1 MASRAAALVLH
12 GILQTLHALD
22 APLNQCEQHS
32 RISECLAFRH
42 QHLCVWDVAAEHCV
56 PEMPC
61 DQRPWNVCHTE
72 LTTGGVVA
80 SWDDTRNKCFWD
92 GGRHQCRW
100 ADECFLP
107 DPTACAAA
115 GCIWSRQCTPA
126 DMSLQPGPGF
136 CFESCKAPRFD
147 PRPLPQSDGQPE
159 RATRAPQP
167 VRNTTY
173 THTETSRTGIVQTTS
188 GPVQG
193 LMGSG
198 VQTFLGI
205 PFAQAPVG
213 ALRWAAPQK
222 MPPWSQVF
230 QATAFGPACTQSF
243 DYYAANP
250 ENCKG
255 YTRGKCY
262 GYTEDCL
269 SLNVWTPS
277 TSGSR
282 AVMVWIHGGCYV
294 SGSASDPQYNGSALA
309 VQEDVVVVSI
319 QYRLG
324 VFGFL
329 GDAILRSRDPKG
341 STGNYGLLDTV
352 AALKWVQENIAFFGG
367 DKERVTI
374 FGESSGAGS
383 VSLLLGMQ
391 EAWPFYHRGIMESGT
406 GSAWTYITLSG
417 AHANFKQ
424 VVSTSKCSKSSSL
437 LSCIVSASQTVVAEA
452 VNAVPCKDGCTWAP
466 VVDGVLVRGT
476 PLQLAQSGLL
486 RPDTPM
492 IAGFNLNDG
501 AMFVP
506 GYPFAMATMSQ
517 ASMQS
522 YYSNLYGEERV
533 QTLEKI
539 FQPETTSKASWM
551 SKFFHAAQACE
562 TDFSY
567 TCTAQWIA
575 SSSALHGS
583 PAFVYKFSETGSFGL
598 VLHGDEIPFVFGT
611 LDSPSGTAL
620 KVSQWMMKYWANF
633 AKFGNPNGEYDQL
646 EQDEGLPPWPAWS
659 SRDPVA
665 TLLNVSSTPQVV
677 SFPNNSWP
685 GCSFFLEHWD
695 FYSLCLPQT
704 SAKPAKSI
712 VV

>member
-1 MASRAAALVLH
+1 
-12 GILQTLHALD
+12 
-22 APLNQCEQHS
+22 
-32 RISECLAFRH
+32 
-42 QHLCVWDVAAEHCV
+42 
-56 PEMPC
+56 
-61 DQRPWNVCHTE
+61 
-72 LTTGGVVA
+72 
-80 SWDDTRNKCFWD
+80 
-92 GGRHQCRW
+92 
-100 ADECFLP
+100 
-107 DPTACAAA
+107 
-115 GCIWSRQCTPA
+115 
-126 DMSLQPGPGF
+126 
-136 CFESCKAPRFD
+136 
-147 PRPLPQSDGQPE
+147 
-159 RATRAPQP
+159 
-167 VRNTTY
+167 
-173 THTETSRTGIVQTTS
+173 
-188 GPVQG
+188 
-193 LMGSG
+193 
-198 VQTFLGI
+198 
-205 PFAQAPVG
+205 
-213 ALRWAAPQK
+213 
-222 MPPWSQVF
+222 
-230 QATAFGPACTQSF
+230 
-243 DYYAANP
+243 
-250 ENCKG
+250 
-255 YTRGKCY
+255 
-262 GYTEDCL
+262 
-269 SLNVWTPS
+269 
-277 TSGSR
+277 
-282 AVMVWIHGGCYV
+282 
-294 SGSASDPQYNGSALA
+294 
-309 VQEDVVVVSI
+309 
-319 QYRLG
+319 
-324 VFGFL
+324 
-329 GDAILRSRDPKG
+329 
-341 STGNYGLLDTV
+341 
-352 AALKWVQENIAFFGG
+352 
-367 DKERVTI
+367 
-374 FGESSGAGS
+374 

>member
-1 MASRAAALVLH
+1 
-12 GILQTLHALD
+12 
-22 APLNQCEQHS
+22 
-32 RISECLAFRH
+32 
-42 QHLCVWDVAAEHCV
+42 
-56 PEMPC
+56 
-61 DQRPWNVCHTE
+61 
-72 LTTGGVVA
+72 
-80 SWDDTRNKCFWD
+80 
-92 GGRHQCRW
+92 
-100 ADECFLP
+100 
-107 DPTACAAA
+107 
-115 GCIWSRQCTPA
+115 
-126 DMSLQPGPGF
+126 
-136 CFESCKAPRFD
+136 
-147 PRPLPQSDGQPE
+147 
-159 RATRAPQP
+159 
-167 VRNTTY
+167 
-173 THTETSRTGIVQTTS
+173 VQTTS

-198 VQTFLGI
+198 VQTYLGI

-230 QATAFGPACTQSF
+230 QATAFGPSCTQSF

-352 AALKWVQENIAFFGG
+352 AALKWVQDNIALFGG
-367 DKERVTI
+367 DPQRVTI

-391 EAWPFYHRGIMESGT
+391 EAWPFYQRGIMESGT
-406 GSAWTYITLSG
+406 GSAWTYLTLSG
-417 AHANFKQ
+417 AHSNFQK
-424 VVSTSKCSKSSSL
+424 VVATSKCSNSSSL

-452 VNAVPCKDGCTWAP
+452 VDAVPCKDGCTWAP

-476 PLQLAQSGLL
+476 PVQLGQSGLL
-486 RPDTPM
+486 RPDTPI

-506 GYPFAMATMSQ
+506 GFPFAMATMSQ
-517 ASMQS
+517 ASMQQ

-533 QTLEKI
+533 RTLEKI
-539 FQPETTSKASWM
+539 FQPETTSKAWWM
-551 SKFFHAAQACE
+551 SKYFHAAQACE

-567 TCTAQWIA
+567 SCTAQWIA
-575 SSSALHGS
+575 GSSALHGS
-583 PAFVYKFSETGSFGL
+583 PAFVYKFSETGSSGL

-611 LDSPSGTAL
+611 LDSPSGAAL
-620 KVSQWMMKYWANF
+620 EVSQWMMKYWANF
-633 AKFGNPNGEYDQL
+633 AKFGNPNGDSYDH
-646 EQDEGLPPWPAWS
+646 EGQDEGLPPWPSWS
-659 SRDPVA
+659 SQKPVA

-704 SAKPAKSI
+704 SANPGKSI
-712 VV
+712 MV